1 MKIFHKKFLNQDETQ
16 DNMKIVPVQEK
27 PKLVY
32 FLNQIV
38 IWGVIFT
45 MLYFIF
51 KFITV
56 NINF

>member
-1 MKIFHKKFLNQDETQ
+1 MKIFHKKFLNQEETQ
-16 DNMKIVPVQEK
+16 DNTKIVPVEEK